1 MEKAIE
7 KNDLNNKLMH
17 LKLRGYYPK
26 KTEDIPRI
34 IEKACII
41 TANESAAYHD
51 IKSILSESPHTF
63 ESILIPSSVQG
74 INAPNELRQAL
85 SIASSLA
92 PDIICI
98 TRGGGAEQDFD
109 CFFDDGLAHQICNSS
124 IAIITGIG
132 HQINTTLCCLC
143 ANQAFETPSA
153 MIQWL
158 ITHSPQPIHTIKNE
172 LHQIKQTIINDI
184 NTIKLSLHQVS
195 ATAHTIIQNNSNL
208 NTLSTLCEQLYGLNP
223 LGN

>member
-7 KNDLNNKLMH
+7 KNDFEQQVNAFKTQGLLSK
-17 LKLRGYYPK
+17 K

-109 CFFDDGLAHQICNSS
+109 CFLMTD
-124 IAIITGIG
+124 
-132 HQINTTLCCLC
+132 
-143 ANQAFETPSA
+143 
-153 MIQWL
+153 WL
-158 ITHSPQPIHTIKNE
+158 IKFATQASLLLQA
-172 LHQIKQTIINDI
+172 LG
-184 NTIKLSLHQVS
+184 IKLTQHFAAYVLTKHLKPQ
-195 ATAHTIIQNNSNL
+195 AQ
-208 NTLSTLCEQLYGLNP
+208 
-223 LGN
+223 